1 MQNQNQ
7 TRKDE
12 PSNKIITIPNLL
24 SLFRLCLIPV
34 ILWLYLGQ
42 QRNLLA
48 GCVLVL
54 SGVTDIVDGLIA
66 RRFHM
71 VSDLG
76 KILDPVADK
85 LTQAAMLLCLL
96 ISLPLM
102 LFPLLLMACKELFM
116 AVTGALII
124 RKTGTVPGAVWHGKA
139 ATVSLYAVMLL
150 HVFWQEVPPLLSIA
164 SIAVCVLMIAL
175 SFLLYAI
182 RNLKLLSQ

>member
-7 TRKDE
+7 IRKDE
-12 PSNKIITIPNLL
+12 PSNKIITIPNIL
-24 SLFRLCLIPV
+24 SLFRLCMIPV
-34 ILWLYLGQ
+34 ILWLYLGE
-42 QRNLLA
+42 QRNILA
-48 GCVLVL
+48 GGVLIL
-54 SGVTDIVDGLIA
+54 SGITDIVDGLIA

-76 KILDPVADK
+76 KILDPIADK

-96 ISLPLM
+96 ISFPLM

-116 AVTGALII
+116 AVTGTLII
-124 RKTGTVPGAVWHGKA
+124 RKTGMVPGAVWHGKA
-139 ATVSLYAVMLL
+139 ATVFLYAVMLL

-164 SIAVCVLMIAL
+164 SIAACVLMIAL

-182 RNLKLLSQ
+182 RNLKLLCQ

>member
-7 TRKDE
+7 IRKDE
-12 PSNKIITIPNLL
+12 PSNKIITIPNIL

-76 KILDPVADK
+76 KILDPIAD
-85 LTQAAMLLCLL
+85 TAG
-96 ISLPLM
+96 S
-102 LFPLLLMACKELFM
+102 
-116 AVTGALII
+116 
-124 RKTGTVPGAVWHGKA
+124 
-139 ATVSLYAVMLL
+139 VS
-150 HVFWQEVPPLLSIA
+150 P
-164 SIAVCVLMIAL
+164 
-175 SFLLYAI
+175 
-182 RNLKLLSQ
+182 N

>member
-1 MQNQNQ
+1 MQS
-7 TRKDE
+7 TIRTDDA
-12 PSNKIITIPNLL
+12 SHKIITIPNLL

-34 ILWLYLGQ
+34 ILWLYLGKQ
-42 QRNLLA
+42 QNILA
-48 GCVLVL
+48 GCVLIL
-54 SGVTDIVDGLIA
+54 SGITDIVDGLIA

-76 KILDPVADK
+76 KILDPIADK

-96 ISLPLM
+96 ISFPLM

-124 RKTGTVPGAVWHGKA
+124 RKTGMVPGAVWHGKA
-139 ATVSLYAVMLL
+139 ATVLLYAVMLL
-150 HVFWQEVPPLLSIA
+150 HVFWQAVPPLLSIA
-164 SIAVCVLMIAL
+164 SIAACVLMIAL

-182 RNLKLLSQ
+182 RNLKLLCR